1 VQGRAT
7 ARCCNYSMSKADI
20 SVALVV
26 VDVQEGFEPDASR
39 VLNSVLALI
48 EKAKARRE
56 AIFVVSFKMYGPTLL
71 PIRKALR
78 GYPLAFRV
86 RKNMQGG
93 GVPLSRAI
101 ASAWKRGL
109 IQRFS
114 KMRFCGL
121 YTSMCVRDTFLQTC
135 RIALKSRGPADG
147 TALHRGTEMVL
158 AGRACTDGGSWR
170 SNANALQGT
179 RFRQKNLISYSERGS
194 K

>member
-1 VQGRAT
+1 MQGRT
-7 ARCCNYSMSKADI
+7 TVRCGGCSIGSADI

-26 VDVQEGFEPDASR
+26 VDVQEDFEPAASR
-39 VLNSVLALI
+39 VLNSVLTLI
-48 EKAKARRE
+48 KKAKARRE
-56 AIFVVSFKMYGPTLL
+56 AIFVVTLNGSGPTLL
-71 PIRKALR
+71 PIKKSLR

-86 RKNMQGG
+86 RKNRQGG

-114 KMRFCGL
+114 KLRFCGL
-121 YTSMCVRDTFLQTC
+121 YTSMCVRETFLQTC

-158 AGRACTDGGSWR
+158 AGRACTDGGSSR
-170 SNANALQGT
+170 SNALALQGT
-179 RFRQKNLISYSERGS
+179 RERQKNLISYSKRGYR
-194 K
+194 